1 MRWFLIGV
9 LSLGI
14 GGCQRNDNSLE
25 PSIAHAKA
33 ACAQGPLKIENPG
46 LWAEYLQRLG
56 QPDAVPFTIRQG
68 MNLTLTDI
76 KSAERDDALRYFDD
90 YSYVLKRDGDVI
102 AKLYFYTVRD
112 RRTVAIDAGPPVV
125 YACSDNVPEI
135 YSDLLEAPFGWS
147 STPPPPLTPDQ
158 DRP

>member
-14 GGCQRNDNSLE
+14 GGCQKNDDSLE

-33 ACAQGPLKIENPG
+33 ACAQGPLKIENPA
-46 LWAEYLQRLG
+46 LWAEYLQKLG
-56 QPDAVPFTIRQG
+56 QPAADPFKIRQG
-68 MNLTLTDI
+68 MNITLTDR
-76 KSAERDDALRYFDD
+76 KSAERDGALQYFGD
-90 YSYVLKRDGDVI
+90 YSYVLNRGDDVI
-102 AKLYFYTVRD
+102 ARLYFYTVRD

-125 YACSDNVPEI
+125 YACSDDVPKI
-135 YSDLLEAPFGWS
+135 YSDLLESAFGGS
-147 STPPPPLTPDQ
+147 SMPPPPLTPGP